1 MTIPDALVSSR
12 TVTAEPLGAYG
23 VASIGTGRVA
33 AATSSLDTDGHPRVK
48 LVTIRAA
55 ACVATNCVQAL
66 GTPARIVRPRTLVL
80 VHTLVEVQMK
90 LETLWTAALIRPY
103 TVLAALITTRVIV
116 TLIGVNTEGPCLV

>member
-1 MTIPDALVSSR
+1 MVSSW

-66 GTPARIVRPRTLVL
+66 GTSARIVRPCTLVL
-80 VHTLVEVQMK
+80 VHTLVEIKMQ
-90 LETLWTAALIRPY
+90 LETLWAAALIRPH
-103 TVLAALITTRVIV
+103 TVLATLITPRVLV
-116 TLIGVNTEGPCLV
+116 TLIGVNAEGPCLI